1 MNGNQLL
8 LIFSMNVPPQDEEI
22 LRKVKSFF
30 ITDGE
35 EWWIYL
41 PMNVSRMEII
51 VQFGKVFGFAID
63 QIPFKNFAIVGN
75 T

>member
-35 EWWIYL
+35 EAKKSL
-41 PMNVSRMEII
+41 VSP
-51 VQFGKVFGFAID
+51 V
-63 QIPFKNFAIVGN
+63 NL
-75 T
+75 